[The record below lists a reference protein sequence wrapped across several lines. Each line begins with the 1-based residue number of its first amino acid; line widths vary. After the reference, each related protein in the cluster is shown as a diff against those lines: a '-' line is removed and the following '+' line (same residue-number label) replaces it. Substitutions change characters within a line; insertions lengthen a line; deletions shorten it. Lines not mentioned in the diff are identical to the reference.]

1 MGLLAGILARTTDK
15 NEFDCYELQH
25 DHGLRTNI
33 SAVKHRCNQ
42 ECTARP
48 SNAPRTYQPECKPPG
63 LRQADNSNARS
74 CLDNLRPA
82 LPRSRARVVR
92 RENRVCFDCLM
103 QPGYA
108 GRLFWGPDRKSVV

>member
-1 MGLLAGILARTTDK
+1 MGLLACILARTTDK
-15 NEFDCYELQH
+15 NEFDYYELQH

-33 SAVKHRCNQ
+33 SAVKHRCN
-42 ECTARP
+42 
-48 SNAPRTYQPECKPPG
+48 PECKPPG

-74 CLDNLRPA
+74 RLDNLRPA

-108 GRLFWGPDRKSVV
+108 GRLFWGPGEAGAEWGFIQCV